1 MNEERYRKLKA
12 SAQRY
17 TAYRER
23 APKEVIDKLKEWSA
37 PEPIIDRILSELRED
52 DFVNEHRFARA
63 FCHDKF
69 MINKWGKNRL
79 KAEMGRYGLS
89 NEAKHEGLDYL
100 KPEEYARTLDHL
112 AQKKWDRLKEEDLYK
127 KKQKTALYLANK
139 GFEAGLVWEVVN
151 GLEG

>member
-1 MNEERYRKLKA
+1 MNEERYKKLKT

-23 APKEVIDKLKEWSA
+23 APKEVIEKLKEWSA
-37 PEPIIDRILSELRED
+37 PEPIIDRILEELQAD

-69 MINKWGKNRL
+69 LINKWGRNRL
-79 KAEMGRYGLS
+79 RAEMSRYALS
-89 NEAKHEGLDYL
+89 SEAKEEGLGYL
-100 KPEEYARTLDHL
+100 KDEEYQATLAHL
-112 AQKKWDRLKEEDLYK
+112 AQKKWDRVKEEDLYK

-139 GFEAGLVWEVVN
+139 GFEADVVWGVVN
-151 GLEG
+151 RLS